1 MKSRNLEFMLITA
14 LLFISI
20 ILAAANYLDYL
31 EFHIR
36 VGPFFI
42 HHWFSLIGSFYIG
55 IYTPIYYY
63 FKRKNPSLVRRLL
76 MFHILGNVTS
86 FGLISIHFT
95 QQISRP
101 AAFYPDLQTGI
112 VLFPTVALLTL
123 TGYSMK
129 YRFFPKHWKTLR
141 SIHVGLT
148 TAFYVTIWVHILH
161 GLGWIN
167 A

>member
-86 FGLISIHFT
+86 FGLILFILLNRLVDLQHFT
-95 QQISRP
+95 PIFR
-101 AAFYPDLQTGI
+101 L
-112 VLFPTVALLTL
+112 VLYYFQL
-123 TGYSMK
+123 
-129 YRFFPKHWKTLR
+129 
-141 SIHVGLT
+141 
-148 TAFYVTIWVHILH
+148 
-161 GLGWIN
+161 
-167 A
+167 